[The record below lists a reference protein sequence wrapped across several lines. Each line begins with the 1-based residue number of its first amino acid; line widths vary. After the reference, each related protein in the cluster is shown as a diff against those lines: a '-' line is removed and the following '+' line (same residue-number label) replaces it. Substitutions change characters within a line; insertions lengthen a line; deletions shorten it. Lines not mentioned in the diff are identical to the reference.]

1 MKLVNFSKKISKN
14 RDYAFNTNSLTK
26 KKVMKNCENFFK
38 NYGFCVL
45 DNLVPTKNIKHKKK
59 ALKILPIS
67 KNY

>member
-45 DNLVPTKNIKHKKK
+45 DNLVPTKNIKSLRDEIIKAQKKK
-59 ALKILPIS
+59 L
-67 KNY
+67 